1 MENESIR
8 SEPNARSR
16 RSKSSNHHSQQPL
29 QTPQSNHIIGHHNHN
44 SSNNH
49 HHHNNIGSI
58 HHSNTLGHNHSS
70 SSNHH
75 SSQLPP
81 PLPLPP
87 SSASTSALNNNA
99 AAAAGGSSTGN
110 NSNANNT
117 PSHHLPSAVA
127 SSAGPSSSSTVH
139 HRDRSTRHSHR
150 SNHSRKRPDMA
161 PFQTSVNL
169 EDARDGQEIIEVQ
182 ILPQDDNWG
191 ENTTAITGNTS
202 EQSLSM
208 EDVSNWPMAGG
219 DGGLRLSCQRAVE
232 SAMALA
238 LTAAAFFSP
247 LAMVVLPKLG
257 FFAAA
262 FERAELAGATGLGR
276 PLAQQLLACNAECK
290 GGLVS
295 LAARMV
301 LLALGLWA
309 LFLRQPVATM
319 PRIFLFRATAL
330 LLVLLTTFAYW
341 LFYVVQV
348 REYRIFLNLC
358 IFHNNRD

>member
-8 SEPNARSR
+8 SEPNSRSR
-16 RSKSSNHHSQQPL
+16 RSKNTHHHIAHANSNHTISHSHSQPHNSSSSHHHNSSSHSHSQQHL
-29 QTPQSNHIIGHHNHN
+29 LNGN
-44 SSNNH
+44 
-49 HHHNNIGSI
+49 
-58 HHSNTLGHNHSS
+58 
-70 SSNHH
+70 
-75 SSQLPP
+75 PP
-81 PLPLPP
+81 PLPPP
-87 SSASTSALNNNA
+87 SQSQHSATAAIASTSA
-99 AAAAGGSSTGN
+99 GGTHS
-110 NSNANNT
+110 
-117 PSHHLPSAVA
+117 
-127 SSAGPSSSSTVH
+127 

-161 PFQTSVNL
+161 PFQTTVNL
-169 EDARDGQEIIEVQ
+169 EDGGRDCSGQPEIIEVQ

-208 EDVSNWPMAGG
+208 EDVSNWPMAGS
-219 DGGLRLSCQRAVE
+219 DGGLRLSCQRYVE
-232 SAMALA
+232 STLALA

-257 FFAAA
+257 IFAAA
-262 FERAELAGATGLGR
+262 FERAEMAGTAAGLGR
-276 PLAQQLLACNAECK
+276 PAQQLLACNAECK

-319 PRIFLFRATAL
+319 PRIFLFRATAM
-330 LLVLLTTFAYW
+330 LLVLLATFAYW
-341 LFYVVQV
+341 LFYMVQV
-348 REYRIFLNLC
+348 SVMRWPSAPSCAGILLECVCCF
-358 IFHNNRD
+358 

>member
-8 SEPNARSR
+8 SEPNTRSR
-16 RSKSSNHHSQQPL
+16 RSKNSTNHHITHANSNHTISQHGQHNNISHHS
-29 QTPQSNHIIGHHNHN
+29 HN
-44 SSNNH
+44 SS
-49 HHHNNIGSI
+49 SL
-58 HHSNTLGHNHSS
+58 HSHSQHLI
-70 SSNHH
+70 NGN
-75 SSQLPP
+75 PP
-81 PLPLPP
+81 PLPPP
-87 SSASTSALNNNA
+87 SQAHSASA
-99 AAAAGGSSTGN
+99 AAAAIASTSG
-110 NSNANNT
+110 T
-117 PSHHLPSAVA
+117 H
-127 SSAGPSSSSTVH
+127 G

-161 PFQTSVNL
+161 PFQTTVNL
-169 EDARDGQEIIEVQ
+169 EDGGGRDCGGGQSEIIEVQ

-208 EDVSNWPMAGG
+208 EDVSNWPMAGS
-219 DGGLRLSCQRAVE
+219 DGGLRLSCQRYVE
-232 SAMALA
+232 STFALA

-257 FFAAA
+257 IFAAA
-262 FERAELAGATGLGR
+262 FERAEMAGTAAGLGR
-276 PLAQQLLACNAECK
+276 PAQQLLACNAECK

-330 LLVLLTTFAYW
+330 LLVLLATFAYW
-341 LFYVVQV
+341 LFYMVQV
-348 REYRIFLNLC
+348 S
-358 IFHNNRD
+358 